1 MPNLL
6 LLTAG
11 TIILLSAVAMLTLR
25 AEATMSTT
33 PASTEI
39 ASKLLR
45 TLALR
50 VPGHLAPSRL
60 QRQRPG
66 EAARNLYG
74 ASAERRVR
82 DFEP

>member
-33 PASTEI
+33 PA
-39 ASKLLR
+39 K
-45 TLALR
+45 
-50 VPGHLAPSRL
+50 H
-60 QRQRPG
+60 
-66 EAARNLYG
+66 RN
-74 ASAERRVR
+74 R
-82 DFEP
+82 